1 MKAHFIFLLALFFL
15 VVCARA
21 SAAPMIPQGQES
33 AKKEIKGAVN
43 AIIQG
48 LERLDAEVLFQSYSD
63 SPDFILFTTDG
74 TMADYRAAK
83 NHHVQWF
90 KSLSSLKVTTV
101 SDEIRFLSDDVAVC
115 AWCATFAMTLKTGG
129 EPKVDFAITF
139 VFKKIDNHWKVV
151 YQQTSALPPAQ
162 EKPGK

>member
-1 MKAHFIFLLALFFL
+1 MKTNVFVTFALFCF
-15 VVCARA
+15 VVCPQA
-21 SAAPMIPQGQES
+21 SAALTIPQDQETG
-33 AKKEIKGAVN
+33 KQELKGVVN
-43 AIIQG
+43 AIMQG
-48 LERLDAEVLFQSYSD
+48 LEKLDAEVLFQSYSN

-74 TMADYRAAK
+74 TTADYRAAK

-101 SDEIRFLSDDVAVC
+101 ADEFRFLSGNVAVC
-115 AWCATFAMTLKTGG
+115 AWHARFAMTLKTGG

-139 VFKKIDNHWKVV
+139 VFNKIDNRWKVV

-162 EKPGK
+162 EKASK